1 MIDRKG
7 RPLRFLL
14 SGGQCFDGKAAVP
27 LLKPLPPAKKLLADK
42 AYDCAAFR
50 DWLAR
55 RGTTPVIPNKINRR
69 KPFPYNKRAYRHRN
83 KIERMFCRLKDA
95 RRIATRHAKASNML
109 CTVSRCFRMQSHSA
123 LSSGVK
129 SPVNRSASRVVRF
142 SASSRSQPT
151 IFKF

>member
-14 SGGQCFDGKAAVP
+14 SGGQCFDGKAAGP

-55 RGTTPVIPNKINRR
+55 RGTTPVIPRFGK
-69 KPFPYNKRAYRHRN
+69 
-83 KIERMFCRLKDA
+83 
-95 RRIATRHAKASNML
+95 S
-109 CTVSRCFRMQSHSA
+109 S
-123 LSSGVK
+123 LSSLRAPKPRLG
-129 SPVNRSASRVVRF
+129 PLA
-142 SASSRSQPT
+142 Q
-151 IFKF
+151 